1 MTADDGTFLVLLA
14 MLVLAVAGAIVLGIQ
29 AVSADDARK
38 AELARREQAERLLS
52 GSRHREREAI
62 RLLGERE
69 IQLEDSRRRERL
81 ALNLLADAQN
91 IAHPFPDVTAAD
103 GSLEDGLTDLRW
115 ITDEVERH
123 ANTPSE
129 Q

>member
-14 MLVLAVAGAIVLGIQ
+14 MLVLAVAGAVVLGIQ

-38 AELARREQAERLLS
+38 AEQARREQAERLLS
-52 GSRHREREAI
+52 ESRNREREAI

-91 IAHPFPDVTAAD
+91 IAHPFPDFSPVTDAQ
-103 GSLEDGLTDLRW
+103 
-115 ITDEVERH
+115 IH
-123 ANTPSE
+123 AWLDTAPE